1 MKRRFTILTAAFAL
15 LVSLAFP
22 LGMWGQ
28 TTATYSLTPD
38 QASTGST
45 ATSYITTLTEFT
57 YNGISWKMN
66 QWNPST
72 LQIKTNQSSAASE
85 FRYYNTSAIPGR
97 ITQVVMSFSALTVSD
112 ASKLMFLGGTSEVSA
127 TTGGTAGT
135 WDSNAK
141 TLTWTPGASDNFTF
155 FAFYQDGKAASG
167 SNYLAQTDA
176 IVVTYESNGQQP
188 TTYNVNLTQT
198 TGGTISANPTTA
210 AEGETV
216 TLTATPDNGYSFDSW
231 SIEPSTVTI
240 TDNQFTMPASN
251 VTVSAEWTENT
262 TPTPNSS
269 SATLTQSNLELTGS
283 YTTNTEKTID
293 GITYVYTDLM
303 KNNYNIQAKASTG
316 TIKNSTAYPGDITE
330 VKITHSGTARATTI
344 NGSADGTNWTQ
355 VATGSGSITA
365 DFSGKG
371 YKYFQIT
378 RGSNAAYWTKIE
390 IAWADGNTPTI
401 SASNVEI
408 TYDATSGNI
417 AYTINNEPEPVGTM
431 TADING
437 TPTIADFALGTVANN
452 AVPFTCAA
460 NTEGIART
468 ATVTLTYTY
477 GDNETVIK
485 DVTVTQAAAPVTYTT
500 IPALFAA
507 ATSTETPVYVTFNNW
522 VVSGVSTNGKNVFVT
537 DNNGHG
543 FVIFDNDGG
552 LDQTYSSGNILSGTA
567 VSCNLVLYNGFAE
580 LKNVTASDLTIT
592 TGGTVAVAEISMA
605 NLNGV
610 NTGALLHYE
619 NLTCSVNN
627 NRYYLSDGTTTLQ
640 VFNALYAFDA
650 LEDGMTYNITGVYQ
664 QYNNTKELLP
674 RSAEDIEE
682 VVSTEPS
689 IELEKYEYNWNYYSY
704 GAWNKV
710 TYNNFEVTPQ
720 ASDFS
725 VQFYSD
731 ATCETAIDRP
741 EWMTNAEVQV
751 REGYDD
757 YYLQLTTSVNFGEA
771 RSSYFKVYAIVD
783 GSTVYSPLV
792 TVNQAAKPISNG
804 TGTINFGNNGT
815 RINSESVTG
824 TDDLGYTWTIT
835 TEGTTSFTQ
844 STYYSQVGKSAEPAT
859 SITFT
864 TTLPIAATV
873 SAFEAKFGGYSGT
886 AGTITLKVGETTYG
900 TGSLNGT
907 NDIIVSCLP
916 MVSGTVLTVT
926 VTNIQKGVKCYYIS
940 YTLGTETY
948 TFNIDGYV
956 GDGGYVLIT
965 PLVTVD
971 PATVEGMIL
980 TGDDAA
986 DYDLYSFDQTGGND
1000 GKEWRNYKQ
1009 NTFNLVPGKG
1019 YLYAKKATTQ
1029 GEIFSFTLTGA
1040 PYNNA
1045 PITLSKTEDVS
1056 FSGWNLV
1063 GNPYSVKAYIDRDF
1077 YVMNTDGTE
1086 IITGEGNEIAP
1097 MQGFFVIAAQDG
1109 EELAISTEA
1118 PENGKSAG
1126 IVMNVSRDR
1135 GALIDRAIVRFGEG
1149 GQLPKF
1155 QLFENSTK
1163 LYIPQGNSDYAI
1175 VRSAAEGEMPVNFK
1189 AKENGTYTISV
1200 NTENM
1205 EMDYLHLIDNMTG
1218 TNVDLLQTPSYTFEA
1233 STRDYASRF
1242 RLVFSAE
1249 ENGASA
1255 GSATFAYF
1263 NGNEWVVSNE
1273 GDAQLHVIDMTGR
1286 IVSTETINGNAT
1298 VKVNAAPGV
1307 YMLRLINGNDIKTQK
1322 VIIK

>member
-45 ATSYITTLTEFT
+45 ETSYITTLTEFT

-141 TLTWTPGASDNFTF
+141 TLTWTPGVSDSFTF

-167 SNYLAQTDA
+167 SNFLAQTDA

-262 TPTPNSS
+262 TPTPSSS

-303 KNNYNIQAKASTG
+303 KNNDNIQAKASTG

-664 QYNNTKELLP
+664 QYNSTKEIMP
-674 RSAEDIEE
+674 RSAADIEE
-682 VVSTEPS
+682 VVITTPS
-689 IELEKYEYNWNYYSY
+689 I
-704 GAWNKV
+704 
-710 TYNNFEVTPQ
+710 
-720 ASDFS
+720 
-725 VQFYSD
+725 
-731 ATCETAIDRP
+731 
-741 EWMTNAEVQV
+741 
-751 REGYDD
+751 
-757 YYLQLTTSVNFGEA
+757 
-771 RSSYFKVYAIVD
+771 
-783 GSTVYSPLV
+783 
-792 TVNQAAKPISNG
+792 
-804 TGTINFGNNGT
+804 
-815 RINSESVTG
+815 
-824 TDDLGYTWTIT
+824 
-835 TEGTTSFTQ
+835 
-844 STYYSQVGKSAEPAT
+844 
-859 SITFT
+859 
-864 TTLPIAATV
+864 
-873 SAFEAKFGGYSGT
+873 
-886 AGTITLKVGETTYG
+886 
-900 TGSLNGT
+900 
-907 NDIIVSCLP
+907 
-916 MVSGTVLTVT
+916 
-926 VTNIQKGVKCYYIS
+926 
-940 YTLGTETY
+940 
-948 TFNIDGYV
+948 
-956 GDGGYVLIT
+956 
-965 PLVTVD
+965 TVD
-971 PATVEGMIL
+971 PATVSIPVEGAEGTLTVTYENITEIIAEVYFCDAEGAEATYDWITAEINDDNNIEYLVEENDGEARTAYLKVYALDDNTEDVYSNLITVSQAAYVAPAEPGTWIL
-980 TGDDAA
+980 TDLADLTADDIFVIVGTDA
-986 DYDLYSFDQTGGND
+986 DNDTFALPNNGGTTTAPSATAITIVDGTISGEPAKILQWNLSGNATDGYTFYPNGNTASWLYCTNTNNGVRVGTNDNKTFKMDEDGYMVNDATSRVLSIFVNNGIPQDWRCYANYNNNPVVISFYKKVEPVEPETYTLDIAGYGNSAGGYYLIASPVASVTPSTENGFLTEAYDLYEFDQSADN
-1000 GKEWRNYKQ
+1000 EWVNYEQ
-1009 NTFNLVPGKG
+1009 HGFDIVSGKG
-1019 YLYAKKATTQ
+1019 YLYASQANT
-1029 GEIFSFTLTGA
+1029 TLTFEGQ
-1040 PYNNA
+1040 PYNGNGKIDLVYDENA
-1045 PITLSKTEDVS
+1045 NLK
-1056 FSGWNLV
+1056 GWNLI
-1063 GNPYSVKAYIDRDF
+1063 GNPFGVTATVDHDYYI
-1077 YVMNTDGTE
+1077 MNENGDNFMLTSKETPID
-1086 IITGEGNEIAP
+1086 A
-1097 MQGFFVIAAQDG
+1097 MQGIFIVTESADDNKAVFTTEEPAAPG
-1109 EELAISTEA
+1109 EKL
-1118 PENGKSAG
+1118 
-1126 IVMNVSRDR
+1126 VLNVTHNR
-1135 GALIDRAIVRFGEG
+1135 GVVDRAMIRFGEG
-1149 GQLPKF
+1149 QQMPKAMMSP
-1155 QLFENSTK
+1155 NNTK
-1163 LYIPQGNSDYAI
+1163 IYIEQANNDYAV
-1175 VRSAAEGEMPVNFK
+1175 VRSDNESEMPISFK
-1189 AKENGTYTISV
+1189 AADNGTYTLSIDADNV
-1200 NTENM
+1200 
-1205 EMDYLHLIDNMTG
+1205 EMDYLHLVDNMTG
-1218 TNVDLLQTPSYTFEA
+1218 MDVDLLANPGYTFEA
-1233 STRDYASRF
+1233 NTTDYACRF
-1242 RLVFSAE
+1242 KLVYKNTTGIE
-1249 ENGASA
+1249 ES
-1255 GSATFAYF
+1255 SEHFAYF

-1286 IVSTETINGNAT
+1286 IVSNETLNGNAT
-1298 VKVNAAPGV
+1298 VKVTVAPGV
-1307 YMLRLINGNDIKTQK
+1307 YMLRLVNGNDIKTQK